1 MGPKRLSEAERARFA
16 EAWERLT
23 PEQGA
28 RLASILF
35 PDIAVGLTLW
45 TVWYGWLGVTAV
57 RVVRRR
63 RLGAFRAIEEGIS
76 LPGLFGVA
84 AIELGLWRFH
94 RRMRQIS
101 DSLQSTAESGES

>member
-1 MGPKRLSEAERARFA
+1 MAPQRLSDAERARLA

-23 PEQGA
+23 PEQGT
-28 RLASILF
+28 RFLSIMF

-76 LPGLFGVA
+76 LPGLYGVA
-84 AIELGLWRFH
+84 VIELGLWRFH
-94 RRMRQIS
+94 RRMRRLS
-101 DSLQSTAESGES
+101 DSLQSTAESGDS